1 MVPRGSLGFPD
12 AFPFKQVEEAL
23 RQVFV
28 RHWSED
34 NGRAHCHGNSRAC
47 SSSVRYCRPS
57 TILAQLTFVPNLSA
71 DPGQTGQLTLEPAVL
86 SFMVNR

>member
-1 MVPRGSLGFPD
+1 MAPRGSWSFPD
-12 AFPFKQVEEAL
+12 AFPFEQVEEAL

-47 SSSVRYCRPS
+47 SSSVRYCGPAETPPS
-57 TILAQLTFVPNLSA
+57 PCWCIGRIQPVVATP
-71 DPGQTGQLTLEPAVL
+71 
-86 SFMVNR
+86 R